1 VDDRRPVVSGDVQL
15 TTYFAERDRAG
26 GRYLADA
33 LLDAYERHGV
43 RLSVLLR
50 GIEGFGT
57 RHRLRSGQLE
67 TAALDLPI
75 VAIAVDGR
83 DRIRTVLP
91 EVLRLS
97 GHGLVTLEGV
107 RTASGPVVPP
117 GEAGGEAKLTLYCG
131 RGERAGGVPAFV
143 ALVELLHRAGLT
155 GATVL
160 LGVDGTAGGR
170 RHRATFLSHNRSV
183 PVMIVAV
190 GSSAGIA
197 GALAGLGQLP
207 VRPVATLERV
217 LVCKRDGEVLAA
229 PERLGHEGPPRWQK
243 LMVYASEATLVG
255 GLPLHA
261 QLLRRLLGAG
271 AAGASTLRGIWGFH
285 GDHPPHGDR
294 PLSLRRHVPTVTT
307 VVDTPDRIQRW
318 FAIADAATT
327 ETGLVTCETV
337 PALQARDPRA
347 RGPEP
352 DPDWDGPPAPPRR

>member
-1 VDDRRPVVSGDVQL
+1 VVSGDVQL

-33 LLDAYERHGV
+33 LLDAYQRHDV
-43 RLSVLLR
+43 RLSILLR

-57 RHRLRSGQLE
+57 RHRLHSDQLE
-67 TAALDLPI
+67 TAALDLP
-75 VAIAVDGR
+75 VVSVAVDGR

-91 EVLRLS
+91 EVLQLS
-97 GHGLVTLEGV
+97 GHGLVTLE
-107 RTASGPVVPP
+107 RIQTVPGLVAP
-117 GEAGGEAKLTLYCG
+117 PDEAGTDAKLTLYCG

-160 LGVDGTAGGR
+160 LGVDGTTDGQR
-170 RHRATFLSHNRSV
+170 RRATFLSRNRGV

-190 GSSAGIA
+190 GSSSVLA

-207 VRPVATLERV
+207 VRPMATLERV
-217 LVCKRDGEVLAA
+217 LVCKRDGELLAT

-243 LMVYASEATLVG
+243 LMVYASEATMVE

-294 PLSLRRHVPTVTT
+294 PLALRRHVPTVTT
-307 VVDTPDRIQRW
+307 LVDTPDRIQRW
-318 FAIADAATT
+318 FAIADAVTRK
-327 ETGLVTCETV
+327 TGLVTCETV

-352 DPDWDGPPAPPRR
+352 DLGWDGPPAPPRR